1 MDDLQIHNNPTHKPL
16 INRATHKNT
25 KFVGVRQR
33 PSGKWVAE
41 IKNTTQKIR
50 MWLGTFDTAEEAA
63 QAYDEAACLLRGS
76 SRRTNFSNGAAPC
89 NPALSLK
96 IRNLLHQKRS
106 LNNIN
111 KATPNPNP
119 TTTNNQETIIA
130 KSVVSPPMS
139 STSSQSSNVVEAGY
153 PVFAPYKPDLSC
165 FVGGYEVGSTH
176 LDHYYCDQ
184 PSAYYNQVDFEKM
197 AIQEDG
203 FFDAKREVEV
213 QNETGFTDFERI
225 KVERQISAS
234 LYAMNGVSEY
244 WDNIN
249 EYSNDSF
256 WDITT
261 LCHMFCPI

>member
-16 INRATHKNT
+16 INRVTHKNT

-63 QAYDEAACLLRGS
+63 HAYDEAACLLRGS

-96 IRNLLHQKRS
+96 IRNLLHQKRT

-111 KATPNPNP
+111 N
-119 TTTNNQETIIA
+119 
-130 KSVVSPPMS
+130 

-153 PVFAPYKPDLSC
+153 PVFAPYKPDLSY

-176 LDHYYCDQ
+176 LDHHYCDQ
-184 PSAYYNQVDFEKM
+184 ASAYYNQVDFEKM
-197 AIQEDG
+197 STQEDG
-203 FFDAKREVEV
+203 FFDAKTEVEV

-256 WDITT
+256 WDVTT